1 MSRKNETTAPAASA
15 MSGGGPWGNH
25 DEDSTT
31 RGGREGPRNPWT
43 PPTRE
48 EQGRAGDRGPS
59 ALDELLRRARDS
71 FGGGSG
77 GAGEPN
83 QRRIWLYLVAAAL
96 LIWVATTS
104 WHNVGEKQ
112 RGVVSQL
119 GRYSRTLGPGVNFTL
134 PAPFERVQIIDVS
147 EIRNIDLGSSGDG
160 EKLVLTGDQN
170 LLNLSYSVRWNIS
183 DARQYAFQIAEPEE
197 TIRQVADSAMR
208 GVIANVDL
216 TDAMGAG
223 RKDIEQQVQE
233 RMQAILDGY
242 GAGVLIQGIAINKA
256 DPPNAVINA
265 FKEVTAAQQDYDTY
279 INRANAYSQQL
290 AAQSQGEAAA
300 FDKVFE
306 QYRLAPE
313 VTRRRMYY
321 EAMESVLSGV
331 NKTIIEADGVTP
343 YLPLPQIAPKA
354 QQDSSLTVTGGG
366 K

>member
-1 MSRKNETTAPAASA
+1 
-15 MSGGGPWGNH
+15 
-25 DEDSTT
+25 
-31 RGGREGPRNPWT
+31 
-43 PPTRE
+43 
-48 EQGRAGDRGPS
+48 
-59 ALDELLRRARDS
+59 LDELLRRARDS